1 MKTESCRMQCVCE
14 VDDFE
19 KEPVMWGQ
27 GLLQGMLCT

>member
-19 KEPVMWGQ
+19 KEPVMWG
-27 GLLQGMLCT
+27 